1 MWQEIE
7 RTYLPWYQ
15 YDDLPAEGSGRLWQQ
30 KQHIYMCPFYYID
43 YCLALTGALQ
53 FWSMSRGAAT
63 DALDAYTKLCRL
75 GGSLSY
81 TGLLE
86 SAGLHSPFQ
95 AGCLSRVIDDAR
107 SHLGDLS

>member
-43 YCLALTGALQ
+43 YCLAQTCALQ
-53 FWSMSRGAAT
+53 FWARADADRDAALT
-63 DALDAYTKLCRL
+63 DYVALCGR
-75 GGSLSY
+75 GGSL
-81 TGLLE
+81 
-86 SAGLHSPFQ
+86 PFQ
-95 AGCLSRVIDDAR
+95 ALVRSAR
-107 SHLGDLS
+107 SP